1 MKNKK
6 ECVQERKKEKKKF
19 RFMFEV
25 VWVYICSEKYFLES
39 FIYIYIYI
47 YFIITLKL
55 IEKLIIDFCFLAC
68 HKSESFQFYLTL
80 N

>member
-1 MKNKK
+1 MCTRK
-6 ECVQERKKEKKKF
+6 EEGEKKISLHVRSCMGVYMFRKVFSRKF
-19 RFMFEV
+19 
-25 VWVYICSEKYFLES
+25 Y
-39 FIYIYIYI
+39 IYIYMYI

>member
-1 MKNKK
+1 MCTRK
-6 ECVQERKKEKKKF
+6 EEGEKKISLHVRSCMGVYMFRKVFSRKF
-19 RFMFEV
+19 
-25 VWVYICSEKYFLES
+25 
-39 FIYIYIYI
+39 YIYIYI